1 MKSVLYRFR
10 VHLNRNK
17 SQGSGLPRRRRL
29 LNHRKLL
36 PPLELPALSHSA
48 LSQMVQAGQRRADAG
63 GQPDAGPNTLNPM
76 GSGCGGYST
85 LTICAQRRQQPPQLS
100 HNYRLTAHA
109 GNCLDRIANELE
121 NKLLQLFRLLGARRF
136 AAKTIQPRTTPPA
149 TVSIDD
155 MGFRC

>member
-1 MKSVLYRFR
+1 
-10 VHLNRNK
+10 
-17 SQGSGLPRRRRL
+17 
-29 LNHRKLL
+29 
-36 PPLELPALSHSA
+36 
-48 LSQMVQAGQRRADAG
+48 MVPAGQRRADAG

-100 HNYRLTAHA
+100 HNYRLRAHA

-121 NKLLQLFRLLGARRF
+121 NKLLQLFRSPWSGEIRC
-136 AAKTIQPRTTPPA
+136 KTIQPRTTPPA